1 MSFIKNLEAE
11 CASLPDQLTATVI
24 DSLTK
29 WDEQIKELKLNFT
42 QTPEFN
48 ASIAK
53 VWCSSLFVA
62 ESCTRKPEL
71 LVDLV
76 NSGDLSAIYGENS
89 YVEKLAPSPVESQ
102 AELSP
107 GMVCMP
113 QACREQAWLMIK
125 LRHFRRR
132 EMVRIAWRDLA
143 GWAELSETLTDLSHL
158 ADACI
163 QYALDFLYQE
173 ACELR
178 GTPLLADGTP
188 QQIVVLGMGKLGAY
202 ELNYSSD
209 IDLIFAYAEDGVLPD
224 RKETTYGE
232 FFTKLCRSL
241 VKVLDESTVD
251 GFVFRTDI
259 RLRPYGDSGPII
271 MTFDGMENYYQTQ
284 AREWERYAMIKVRQ
298 VAGDF
303 TVGAQLMA
311 MFRPFVYRRY
321 LDYGAFEEL
330 RSLKA
335 QITQELRRKDRMENI
350 KLGPGGI
357 REIEF
362 IGQAFQLIR
371 GGNEKTLQTRPILD
385 VLQLLGE
392 LELLSQADADQLKQS
407 YCFLRRVENH
417 IQQYQDLQTHDLP
430 SDPSVQR
437 ILAYSLDYSDW
448 TGFKQDLD
456 KVRAQVHEVFD
467 QVFSLS
473 KQDSANQ
480 HSQKIWA
487 CVADDS
493 ELADYLTEYGIDD
506 TGTLLAAIKDFKH
519 CAAIRRMTTKGAGV
533 LDRLMPQL
541 IEAVQQVDNSD
552 ETLLRILVLF
562 EAVAGRNVYL
572 SLLSENSNALSQL
585 IKLSSASP
593 WICAYLAQYPVLF
606 DELLDTRSL
615 YEPLKKVDL
624 DQQLDIL
631 LAQIEI
637 QDLEQLMVVLRQ
649 FKQLNVLR
657 VAAADIM
664 GVIPLMVVSDYLTY
678 IAESIVDHVVERAWL
693 MLTDKH
699 GLPPVPGQFSTG
711 LRHTHHPWRSPH
723 LLPAGLRHTHHPWR
737 YTDNASLGFAVIGFG
752 KLGGIELGYGSDLDL
767 VFLYDCEDGNAMTD
781 GGKPISCA
789 QFYGRLGLR
798 VRHILDTKML
808 SGVLYEVD
816 MRLRPNGDSGL
827 LVSHINGY
835 EDYLKNQA
843 WTWELQAL
851 VRGRFVAGD
860 PQLKA
865 HYEAIR
871 SRILSLPRDTES
883 LKKEVREMREKMRE
897 TLAANKNQFD
907 LKQSKG
913 GIADIEFIVQFGVL
927 DQAAKN
933 SALTTYTDNVRLL
946 EGLQQQGFMSQAD
959 EKTLKN
965 AYCTYRDFGHK
976 QVLQG
981 DKAVIAEVEVAKI
994 SAQVEQIWHKYM
1006 E

>member
-1 MSFIKNLEAE
+1 MSFIKKLEPEFA
-11 CASLPDQLTATVI
+11 ALPDKLRSTVT

-29 WDEQIKELKLNFT
+29 WDERLTELNLNIG
-42 QTPEFN
+42 QTPELT

-62 ESCTRKPEL
+62 ESCIRKPEL

-76 NSGDLSAIYGENS
+76 NSGDLSAAYHPNS
-89 YVEKLAPSPVESQ
+89 YIEKLAHAPVETQ
-102 AELSP
+102 AD
-107 GMVCMP
+107 
-113 QACREQAWLMIK
+113 LMTK
-125 LRHFRRR
+125 LRDFRRR

-143 GWAELSETLTDLSHL
+143 GWAELAETLSELSHL

-163 QYALDFLYQE
+163 QYALDFLYKE

-178 GTPLLADGTP
+178 GTPLLSDGSP

-224 RKETTYGE
+224 RKETSYSE
-232 FFTKLCRSL
+232 FFTRLCRNL
-241 VKVLDESTVD
+241 VKVLDEITVD

-303 TVGAQLMA
+303 KVGAELMA

-371 GGNEKTLQTRPILD
+371 GGNDKALQIRPILD

-392 LELLSQADADQLKQS
+392 RKLLAQKDAERLKQS
-407 YCFLRRVENH
+407 YRFLRRVENH
-417 IQQYQDLQTHDLP
+417 IQQYQDQQTHDLP
-430 SDPSVQR
+430 KDPSVQQV
-437 ILAYSLDYSDW
+437 LAYSLDYPDW
-448 TGFKQDLD
+448 NSFKQHLD
-456 KVRAQVHEVFD
+456 QVRKQVHEVFE

-473 KQDSANQ
+473 KQDSAQQN
-480 HSQKIWA
+480 SQKIWA
-487 CVADDS
+487 CVADET
-493 ELADYLTEYGIDD
+493 ELMEHLKEYDIQD
-506 TGTLLAAIKDFKH
+506 TSGMLAAIKNFKH
-519 CAAIRRMTTKGAGV
+519 SVAVKRLTAKGAGV

-541 IEAVQQVDNSD
+541 IEAMRQVDNPD
-552 ETLLRILVLF
+552 ETLLRILGLF

-572 SLLSENSNALSQL
+572 SLLSENPGALAQL
-585 IKLSSASP
+585 IRLSSASS
-593 WICAYLAQYPVLF
+593 WICSYLAYYPVLF

-615 YEPLKKVDL
+615 YEPLKKADL
-624 DQQLDIL
+624 DGQLKVL
-631 LAQIEI
+631 LAQIDV

-664 GVIPLMVVSDYLTY
+664 DAIPLMVVSDYLTY
-678 IAESIVDHVVERAWL
+678 IAESIVSHVVERAWL

-699 GLPPVPGQFSTG
+699 GLPPD
-711 LRHTHHPWRSPH
+711 
-723 LLPAGLRHTHHPWR
+723 
-737 YTDNASLGFAVIGFG
+737 TDNTAINFAVIGFG

-767 VFLYDCEDGNAMTD
+767 VFLYDCKDGNALTD
-781 GGKPISCA
+781 GDKPISCS
-789 QFYGRLGLR
+789 QFYGRLGLK
-798 VRHILDTKML
+798 V
-808 SGVLYEVD
+808 
-816 MRLRPNGDSGL
+816 
-827 LVSHINGY
+827 
-835 EDYLKNQA
+835 
-843 WTWELQAL
+843 
-851 VRGRFVAGD
+851 
-860 PQLKA
+860 
-865 HYEAIR
+865 
-871 SRILSLPRDTES
+871 
-883 LKKEVREMREKMRE
+883 
-897 TLAANKNQFD
+897 
-907 LKQSKG
+907 
-913 GIADIEFIVQFGVL
+913 
-927 DQAAKN
+927 
-933 SALTTYTDNVRLL
+933 
-946 EGLQQQGFMSQAD
+946 
-959 EKTLKN
+959 
-965 AYCTYRDFGHK
+965 
-976 QVLQG
+976 
-981 DKAVIAEVEVAKI
+981 
-994 SAQVEQIWHKYM
+994 
-1006 E
+1006 